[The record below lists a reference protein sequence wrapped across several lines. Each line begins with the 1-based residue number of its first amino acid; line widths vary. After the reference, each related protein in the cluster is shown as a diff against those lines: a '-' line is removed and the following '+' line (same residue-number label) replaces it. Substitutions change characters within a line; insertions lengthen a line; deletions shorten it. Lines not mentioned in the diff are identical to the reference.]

1 MSNAILATA
10 PYSTGHGTQDD
21 APRRGTGLAVAVP
34 PRGQRLWRDGHP
46 RLARDRLGAAA
57 QQRRRRRHAHELRR
71 RRLGRRGARRARA
84 RPGRSVAEL
93 AREHPAAGAGPAR
106 RRDGPARLR
115 PDAGAGGRRGNQH
128 HALRPLR
135 ERPVRQAR
143 ARHGEPRRELDG
155 RLHRGRGG
163 DPVPGARRA
172 ARARVRGRNLERAD
186 APGADPDHRPRRHR
200 NRDEQRRPPSAAG
213 GAPGHAPH
221 VAGARGPPPAT
232 PQAGPR
238 LRGFLQG
245 RGQAGLRRRAPR
257 VARVRLPRPAAR
269 GEGADADRLGREGL
283 DHPGARRRRVRAPDR
298 RQPQGRHDGH
308 RPRPDGRAPPGV
320 QRRADGVPRRV
331 RLRRAEGAG
340 RRQVTGRLA
349 LGARGPYS
357 GAMALRLARWTC
369 ALAALAAAVPAAASA
384 DPALFDTANPTG
396 LTSRPITGLQT
407 ATETVVGLDTR
418 PATGQLFLVTV
429 PTAVVASAL
438 VRSYTLDP
446 ATATATF
453 VGSIPGTVP
462 GAGET
467 PTGTDFN
474 PVVDR
479 LRVVNEANENF
490 RINPNNGALT
500 GNDVNLTYSAPATGP
515 VTAVAYERNVAP
527 GPPGTVAPLGTLTTL
542 YGIDVG
548 ADRLVT
554 IGGIGGEST
563 AGPNGGTV
571 R

>member
-1 MSNAILATA
+1 
-10 PYSTGHGTQDD
+10 
-21 APRRGTGLAVAVP
+21 
-34 PRGQRLWRDGHP
+34 
-46 RLARDRLGAAA
+46 
-57 QQRRRRRHAHELRR
+57 
-71 RRLGRRGARRARA
+71 
-84 RPGRSVAEL
+84 
-93 AREHPAAGAGPAR
+93 
-106 RRDGPARLR
+106 
-115 PDAGAGGRRGNQH
+115 
-128 HALRPLR
+128 
-135 ERPVRQAR
+135 
-143 ARHGEPRRELDG
+143 
-155 RLHRGRGG
+155 
-163 DPVPGARRA
+163 
-172 ARARVRGRNLERAD
+172 
-186 APGADPDHRPRRHR
+186 
-200 NRDEQRRPPSAAG
+200 
-213 GAPGHAPH
+213 
-221 VAGARGPPPAT
+221 
-232 PQAGPR
+232 
-238 LRGFLQG
+238 
-245 RGQAGLRRRAPR
+245 
-257 VARVRLPRPAAR
+257 
-269 GEGADADRLGREGL
+269 
-283 DHPGARRRRVRAPDR
+283 
-298 RQPQGRHDGH
+298 
-308 RPRPDGRAPPGV
+308 
-320 QRRADGVPRRV
+320 
-331 RLRRAEGAG
+331 
-340 RRQVTGRLA
+340 
-349 LGARGPYS
+349 
-357 GAMALRLARWTC
+357 MALRLARWTC

-384 DPALFDTANPTG
+384 DPAAGITGSADLALFDTANPTG

-515 VTAVAYERNVAP
+515 VTAVAYDRNVAP

-571 R
+571 RAEGTLGVGVDDASDAGFDIAANGSAFASLMVSGQPALYRVNLAGGTATLIGGLPAEVRSLTVTGPDNCPSVAGDDQADLDGDGQGDACDSDIDGDGADNIAETARGTDPRNPDSDGDGVSDGADLCPRFAARTANGCDELAPRIKFTKTPRRITHKRLFKGVRPRIAVNEAASLDVTLLGRARSVRVARSGDVVLAERHLARSARTRRVTLKPKRRLLARRARFSVRLRVTATDAAGNRRSRTRTIRVRG